1 MRSTGSVRRLCILL
15 VVGLSACQ
23 ASPAPG
29 PAPAAAEPTPTL
41 RTLPTRAP
49 TYTAG
54 VFDLQPTRKPDPTST
69 TIPSEFFTADPAY
82 GSGGFALDINPL
94 TGLRIESLAKLER
107 RPMVIKITNFPR
119 YVRPQ
124 WGLNTADHVYE
135 YYLED
140 ELTRFVGIFYGN
152 DAERVGPIRSGRP
165 FDEQLIRAYKGIFT
179 FAYADDRLID
189 FWSGSDIEP
198 FLIFEGKNNCP
209 PMCRIGSEKDYN
221 TLFTDTALL
230 GEYAASRGIDQ
241 ARQDLNGLRFE
252 ANSKILESGAPALRL
267 EIRFSPE
274 SYHYWEYFP
283 GLRRYL
289 RWQDVERRS
298 RESEIFEPL
307 VDSLTG
313 EQVYADNL
321 IILRLPTVYFYK
333 SNSTGVYDFKFSG
346 EGSAYGMREG
356 RIFEIQWR
364 RPNPDSMVSLTFKN
378 GAPYPLK
385 PGNTWFEVIT
395 DVSPQHILDLT
406 WRFEFELPEFIPV
419 PTATPKKRSP

>member
-1 MRSTGSVRRLCILL
+1 MRFLGSVRRLCTLL
-15 VVGLSACQ
+15 VIGLAACQ
-23 ASPAPG
+23 APPAPG
-29 PAPAAAEPTPTL
+29 PAPATAEPTPTL

-49 TYTAG
+49 TFTAG
-54 VFDLQPTRKPDPTST
+54 AFDLQPTHKPDPTAT
-69 TIPSEFFTADPAY
+69 IIPSEFFNADPSY
-82 GSGGFALDINPL
+82 GPGGFALDIDPL
-94 TGLRIESLAKLER
+94 TGLRIEPLAKLER

-119 YVRPQ
+119 DVRPQ
-124 WGLNTADHVYE
+124 WGLNAADHVYE

-140 ELTRFVGIFYGN
+140 ELTRFVGVFYGN

-165 FDEQLIRAYKGIFT
+165 FDEQLIRAYKGILA

-209 PMCRIGSEKDYN
+209 PMCRIGSENSYN
-221 TLFTDTALL
+221 TLFTDTAQLS
-230 GEYAASRGIDQ
+230 EYAARRGIDQ
-241 ARQDLNGLRFE
+241 ARQDLGGLRFE

-289 RWQDVERRS
+289 RWQDVERRA
-298 RESEIFEPL
+298 RDAEAFAPL
-307 VDSLTG
+307 FDSLTD
-313 EQVYADNL
+313 EQVFADNL
-321 IILRLPTVYFYK
+321 IVLRLPAVYFYK
-333 SNSTGVYDFKFSG
+333 SKSTEVYDFKFSG
-346 EGSAYGMREG
+346 EGSAYALREG
-356 RIFEIQWR
+356 RIFEIKWR
-364 RPNPDSMVSLTFKN
+364 RAAPDSMVSLSFLN

-385 PGNTWFEVIT
+385 PGNAWFEVIT
-395 DVSPQHILDLT
+395 DVSPQQTQDLT
-406 WRFEFELPEFIPV
+406 WRFEFNLPEFMPA